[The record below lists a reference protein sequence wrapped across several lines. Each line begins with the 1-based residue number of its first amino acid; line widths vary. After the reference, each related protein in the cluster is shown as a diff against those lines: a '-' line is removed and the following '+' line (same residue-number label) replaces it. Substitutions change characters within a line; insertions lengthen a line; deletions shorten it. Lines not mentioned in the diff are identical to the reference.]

1 MDICLHGDT
10 GLIMCTDSV
19 SEVQDSDV
27 VGTGGGELGR
37 GTALQHD
44 PEMDICLLRDMGLI
58 MGTDSESDLWDSGA
72 GSWERG
78 REMEL
83 IDIWARR
90 ALGGT
95 SASLKGICCGLAE
108 TEGLVDKPDSA
119 WLSSS
124 SSSLSSFSSSSAP
137 SDSSPSESWRSVLL
151 S

>member
-27 VGTGGGELGR
+27 VATGGGELRKGA
-37 GTALQHD
+37 ALQQD
-44 PEMDICLLRDMGLI
+44 PEMHICLLRDMGLI
-58 MGTDSESDLWDSGA
+58 MGTDSKSDSWNSGA
-72 GSWERG
+72 GGWDRG
-78 REMEL
+78 KEMEL

-137 SDSSPSESWRSVLL
+137 SDSSPSES
-151 S
+151 